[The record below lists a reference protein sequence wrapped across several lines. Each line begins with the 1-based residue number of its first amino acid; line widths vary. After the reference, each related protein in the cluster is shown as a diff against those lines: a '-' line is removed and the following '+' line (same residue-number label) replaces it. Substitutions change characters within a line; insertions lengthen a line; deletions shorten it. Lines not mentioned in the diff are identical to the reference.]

1 MSLQVAITDHVFE
14 DLNTEREILAEIDA
28 EVVSLDTT
36 DPDEVVERVPE
47 VDALIVNKFEIT
59 DEVLDRLPNVAV
71 VARYGSGYDNV
82 DLDAATAHG
91 VVVANVPNFCVDEAA
106 THALTLAL
114 TCHRR
119 VVQYDRAVRAGE
131 WDWTARADQIRFQRQ
146 TVGIVGFGSIGRR
159 MAELVDG
166 VGADLVVYSR
176 STGQAE
182 LSKYDAE
189 KVTFDEL
196 LERSDVVS
204 IHTAL
209 SEDTYH
215 LFDAASFEA
224 MKESAILV
232 NTARGDIVDQ
242 DALHDALEGN
252 EIALAGLDV
261 LAEEP
266 PAPDEPLLGHDDVVV
281 TPHFSWFSQS
291 ALDDLQRGV
300 AEEVVRVLD
309 GGRPK
314 NVVNPSVYE

>member
-14 DLNTEREILAEIDA
+14 DLDTEREILSEIDA
-28 EVVSLDTT
+28 EVVSLNTK
-36 DPDEVVERVPE
+36 DPDEVVDRVPE
-47 VDALIVNKFEIT
+47 VDALIVNKFEVT
-59 DEVLDRLPNVAV
+59 DDVLTRLPNVSV
-71 VARYGSGYDNV
+71 VARYGSGYENV

-119 VVQYDRAVRAGE
+119 VVQYDRAVRDGE
-131 WDWTARADQIRFQRQ
+131 WDWTARADQIRFQKR
-146 TVGIVGFGSIGRR
+146 TIGIVGFGSIGRR
-159 MAELVDG
+159 MAELVRS
-166 VGADLVVYSR
+166 VGADLVVFSR
-176 STGQAE
+176 STGQEE
-182 LSKYDAE
+182 LATYDAE
-189 KVTFDEL
+189 KVSFGEL

-215 LFDAASFEA
+215 LFDAAAFET

-242 DALHDALEGN
+242 DALFDALEAD

-261 LAEEP
+261 LSEEP
-266 PAPDEPLLGHDDVVV
+266 PASDEPLLGHEDVVV
-281 TPHFSWFSQS
+281 TPHFSWFSKS
-291 ALDDLQRGV
+291 ALNDLQRGV
-300 AEEVVRVLD
+300 AEEVIRVLD